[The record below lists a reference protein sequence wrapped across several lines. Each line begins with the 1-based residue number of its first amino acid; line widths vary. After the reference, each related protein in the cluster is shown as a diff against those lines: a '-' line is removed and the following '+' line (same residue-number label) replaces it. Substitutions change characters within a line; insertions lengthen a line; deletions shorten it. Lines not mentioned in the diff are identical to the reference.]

1 MKKRDTYLFAF
12 VILLSVIALS
22 IVLPF
27 GSGLLGHKGVQLGLD
42 LKGGSYLVYQAD
54 LSKKDPSMTDAQVMA
69 TMQNTIERR
78 VNAYGVT
85 EPIIQIQGN
94 DRMIVQLPGVKD
106 VNQAVKL
113 IGQTALLE
121 FREVELNSSGNAVYL
136 SDYLSQ
142 SQMAFVDTKESGSRY
157 FVDSNGAI
165 VAILQKD
172 SSDNLSFIDASGK
185 ALDIA
190 ALKAGDVQELSWIA
204 SRGSDGV
211 QLTGSLLTKAA
222 AEVSTQTTGSQ
233 ADVNITWNSEG
244 TTVFDEIA
252 SRLYA
257 RPSGS
262 VQRNLGIFLDN
273 SLISAPQ
280 IQEQHY
286 GGKAIIT
293 GNFTMQ
299 SAKDLANLLSSGT
312 LDVPLKIIQQT
323 DVDATLGADS
333 LLLSLRA
340 GLIGIALVM
349 VFMIV
354 FYRWLGV
361 LATAALLVYGA
372 IALAIFKM
380 IPITLTLPGIAGF
393 IISVG
398 MAVDANVLIFE
409 RMKEELRLGRTL
421 EAGVAEGFQRAW
433 PSIRDS
439 NASTF
444 ITCIILYWFGSTF
457 GTFIVKG
464 FAVTLFL
471 GVAVSMF
478 SAITVTR
485 TFLTAIVSTTT
496 GKSIITR
503 GIK

>member
-1 MKKRDTYLFAF
+1 MKKRDTYLFVF
-12 VILLSVIALS
+12 VIFLFVLAAL
-22 IVLPF
+22 IVLPLN
-27 GSGLLGHKGVQLGLD
+27 GGLLGNKGIQLGLD
-42 LKGGSYLVYQAD
+42 LKGGTYLVYQVD
-54 LSKKDPSMTDAQVMA
+54 LSKKDPSMTDAQAMTA
-69 TMQNTIERR
+69 IQKTIERR

-113 IGQTALLE
+113 IGQTAFLE
-121 FREVELNSSGNAVYL
+121 FREVEVDASGNPVTINN
-136 SDYLSQ
+136 YLSQ
-142 SQMAFVDTKESGSRY
+142 ANLAFIDAKETGPRY
-157 FVDSNGAI
+157 FVDDNNNLAAVLQTDSNGN
-165 VAILQKD
+165 VG
-172 SSDNLSFIDASGK
+172 FVDANGK

-190 ALKAGDVQELSWIA
+190 TLKQGNTQMSSWIA
-204 SRGSDGV
+204 ARGDNGT

-222 AEVSTQTTGSQ
+222 PEVSTQTTGSQ
-233 ADVNITWNSEG
+233 ADVNISWNSEG
-244 TTVFDEIA
+244 TTIFDQIA
-252 SRLYA
+252 ARLYA
-257 RPSGS
+257 RPSDS
-262 VQRNLGIFLDN
+262 VQRGLGIFLDN
-273 SLISAPQ
+273 ALISAPQ

-286 GGKAIIT
+286 GGQAIII

-299 SAKDLANLLSSGT
+299 SATNLANLLSSGR
-312 LDVPLKIIQQT
+312 LNAPLNIIQQT
-323 DVDATLGADS
+323 DVDATLGSDS
-333 LLLSLRA
+333 LLLSMRA
-340 GLIGIALVM
+340 GLIGIALV
-349 VFMIV
+349 VIFMIV

-361 LATAALLVYGA
+361 LATSALLVYGA
-372 IALAIFKM
+372 IALAIFKL

-485 TFLTAIVSTTT
+485 TFLTAVVSTAT